1 MNNVTIVMY
10 HYIRDLKNSR
20 YPDIKALD
28 LALFREQIAYIEK
41 HYNPVT
47 AAEVMHAV
55 KTGDKLPSKAALLT
69 FDDAYSDHF
78 MTAFPIL
85 DKAKIQ
91 GCFFP
96 PAKCITH
103 NEILDV
109 NKIHFILASVPNP
122 QELIEFINAALEI
135 YADQYELS
143 TAQDYWSRIAKP
155 TRYDP
160 AEIIYIKRM
169 LQRELPEDLRNILT
183 DEIFQKYVSS
193 DQTAFSAELYMNV
206 DQISHM
212 QRNGMYVGSHG
223 FDHYW
228 LNSLSREKQE
238 QEIDASLEF
247 LELVGAPT
255 DDWMMCYPY
264 GGYNDDTLDILREKE
279 CRLGLTTHV
288 GIADLDVHGPL
299 VLPRLDTN
307 DLPKD
312 SSAAPSQWTID
323 A

>member
-1 MNNVTIVMY
+1 MNKLTIVMY

-28 LALFREQIAYIEK
+28 LPLFREQISYIEK

-47 AAEVMHAV
+47 AAEVMNAV
-55 KTGDKLPSKAALLT
+55 ETGDKLPPKAALLT

-78 MTAFPIL
+78 TTAFPIL

-109 NKIHFILASVPNP
+109 NKIHFILASVPNT
-122 QELIEFINAALEI
+122 QELITFINESLETYSDRYALE
-135 YADQYELS
+135 
-143 TAQDYWSRIAKP
+143 TAESYWDRIAKP

-160 AEIIYIKRM
+160 AEIIYVKRM
-169 LQRELPEDLRNILT
+169 LQRELPEELRNILT
-183 DEIFQKYVSS
+183 DEIFEKYVSS
-193 DQTAFSAELYMNV
+193 DQAAFSAELYMNV

-212 QRNGMYVGSHG
+212 QRNGMYIGSHG

-255 DDWMMCYPY
+255 DNWMMCYPY
-264 GGYNDDTLDILREKE
+264 GGYNDDTLDILKEKE
-279 CRLGLTTHV
+279 CSLGLTTHV
-288 GIADLDVHGPL
+288 GVADLNKHGRF

-312 SSAAPSQWTID
+312 ASAAPNQWTLD

>member
-1 MNNVTIVMY
+1 MNNLTVVMY

-28 LALFREQIAYIEK
+28 LPLFREQIKYIEK

-47 AAEVMHAV
+47 ASDVMHCV
-55 KTGDKLPSKAALLT
+55 KTGDKLPPKAALLT

-78 MTAFPIL
+78 TTAFPIL

-109 NKIHFILASVPNP
+109 NKIHFILASVKNP
-122 QELIEFINAALEI
+122 QDLITFINDSLIKYRAEYNLE
-135 YADQYELS
+135 
-143 TAQDYWSRIAKP
+143 TAEHYWDLVAKP

-169 LQRELPEDLRNILT
+169 LQRELPEELRNILT
-183 DEIFQKYVSS
+183 DEIFEKYVSS

-238 QEIDASLEF
+238 AEIDASLEF

-255 DDWMMCYPY
+255 DDWIMCYPY
-264 GGYNDDTLDILREKE
+264 GGYNDVTLEVLRERD
-279 CRLGLTTHV
+279 CRLGFTTHV
-288 GIADLDVHGPL
+288 GVADLDSHGPL

-312 SSAAPSQWTID
+312 SSAAPSDWTVN

>member
-10 HYIRDLKNSR
+10 HYIRELKNSR
-20 YPDIKALD
+20 YPYIKALD

-41 HYNPVT
+41 HYNTVT

-55 KTGDKLPSKAALLT
+55 KTGDKLPPKAALLT

-122 QELIEFINAALEI
+122 QELIEFINAALKI

-264 GGYNDDTLDILREKE
+264 GGYNDDTLDILRDKE

>member
-1 MNNVTIVMY
+1 MNNLTIVMY

-28 LALFREQIAYIEK
+28 LPLFREQIKYIEK

-47 AAEVMHAV
+47 VAEVMHSV
-55 KTGDKLPSKAALLT
+55 KTGDKLPPKAALLT

-78 MTAFPIL
+78 TTAFPIL

-109 NKIHFILASVPNP
+109 NKIHFILASVKDS
-122 QELIEFINAALEI
+122 QELITFINDSLDKYRAEYGLE
-135 YADQYELS
+135 
-143 TAQDYWSRIAKP
+143 TAEHYWDLVAKP

-169 LQRELPEDLRNILT
+169 LQRELPETLRNILT
-183 DEIFQKYVSS
+183 DEIFEKYVSS

-228 LNSLSREKQE
+228 LNSLTRKKQE
-238 QEIDASLEF
+238 EEIDASLEF
-247 LELVGAPT
+247 LKLVGAPT
-255 DDWMMCYPY
+255 DDWIMCYPY
-264 GGYNDDTLDILREKE
+264 GGYNEETLEVLRERD

-288 GIADLDVHGPL
+288 GVADLDSHGPL

-312 SSAAPSQWTID
+312 SAARPVDWTLN